1 MTGSGFAMTANG
13 AFEGPIEKREAPE
26 LRPPDRRPNAAS
38 EVTES
43 TTGEADLHTGPTP
56 GVKFNL
62 INVQNYTL

>member
-26 LRPPDRRPNAAS
+26 LRPSERRPNSAS

-43 TTGEADLHTGPTP
+43 TTGEADLYTEPTP
-56 GVKFNL
+56 GVECK
-62 INVQNYTL
+62 